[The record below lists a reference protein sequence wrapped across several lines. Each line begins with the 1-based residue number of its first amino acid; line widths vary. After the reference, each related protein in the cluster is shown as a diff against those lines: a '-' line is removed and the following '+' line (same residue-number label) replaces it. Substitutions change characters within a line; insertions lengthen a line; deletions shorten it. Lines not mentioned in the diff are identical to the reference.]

1 MHIKYKNELLVLVS
15 IIFLIGSY
23 IFKTDALNTSVQSL
37 HETQSSLVE
46 LQEAVSLEKIWS
58 PKDIKSKLKSLRSMV
73 SEENIQWK
81 QRGKKISIK
90 FIDISSDKL
99 NKILNKVLNIAIQIE
114 EMKIIRDKDKYT
126 MELKCKW

>member
-1 MHIKYKNELLVLVS
+1 
-15 IIFLIGSY
+15 
-23 IFKTDALNTSVQSL
+23 L

-73 SEENIQWK
+73 NEENIQWK

>member
-73 SEENIQWK
+73 NEENIQWK